1 MTRPTRVRWFPVLTL
16 IAFGTMLNYLD
27 RTVLGIAAPSLA
39 KDLGLTAGMMGVAF
53 SAFSWSYALLQIPGG
68 IGLIVSNS
76 NPSMQRPSG
85 RIELASKNRSRSLS
99 AGDHS

>member
-1 MTRPTRVRWFPVLTL
+1 MANSKETTNANPLHH
-16 IAFGTMLNYLD
+16 
-27 RTVLGIAAPSLA
+27 
-39 KDLGLTAGMMGVAF
+39 
-53 SAFSWSYALLQIPGG
+53 LQIPGG

-85 RIELASKNRSRSLS
+85 RIELVSKNRSRSLS